1 MLTLLAIAALYPVK
15 QGTSAILWGIMLS
28 AGLLV
33 YNFSALAF
41 LDQYRFL
48 YPILAPSAFWFIA
61 AVLKKSAAENS
72 ADSANEP
79 IRMPIAASIAAL
91 LVFMVVNASQG
102 GKELGEQVKGLPDQI
117 KEVKPF
123 FDPSL
128 KQAYA
133 DLQGLVPPGEKIL
146 TMVDASYW
154 LDYKRNPMFSI
165 NAVGGSSPP
174 PGLPFEQGPDA
185 LASYLKGLGIRY
197 VIAVDFDNAVL
208 LYTRKLWNESTRPEW
223 FYTSIWKP
231 RFNDFMDNIDALAAQ
246 DGRLLGKAGNARLI
260 DLGK

>member
-1 MLTLLAIAALYPVK
+1 
-15 QGTSAILWGIMLS
+15 
-28 AGLLV
+28 
-33 YNFSALAF
+33 
-41 LDQYRFL
+41 
-48 YPILAPSAFWFIA
+48 
-61 AVLKKSAAENS
+61 
-72 ADSANEP
+72 
-79 IRMPIAASIAAL
+79 MPIAASAAAL
-91 LVFMVVNASQG
+91 LVFMVVNAGQG
-102 GKELGEQVKGLPDQI
+102 GKELGEQVKGLSDQI
-117 KEVKPF
+117 HEVKPF
-123 FDPSL
+123 FDPGL
-128 KQAYA
+128 KKAYA
-133 DLQGLVPPGEKIL
+133 DLQGLVPEGEKIL

-208 LYTRKLWNESTRPEW
+208 LYTRKLWNEKTRPEW

-246 DGRLLGKAGNARLI
+246 DGRLLAKAGNARLI
-260 DLGK
+260 DLGQ